1 MCREL
6 KEAYEAEA
14 KATGLP
20 RLLLTAAVAAGRWTI
35 EPAYQVRIQSHG
47 VSYDDIMVYHMMR
60 GVGGWGG
67 EKTCSYSCLIFQ
79 KVSHY

>member
-60 GVGGWGG
+60 GVGGGG
-67 EKTCSYSCLIFQ
+67 GAGKRHVHIPA
-79 KVSHY
+79 